1 MTRPKCAC
9 LNPRA
14 PRRQFGS
21 LRILPSGR
29 HQARYIGADGRM
41 HKAPVTFT
49 THGDAETFL
58 STVRAD
64 LERGSWAPPKAKP
77 HTFGEYAER
86 WLEQRSELKPR
97 TREQYRTILDR
108 FLLPEFGER
117 HLTGIT
123 AADVRTWH
131 ATLETGK
138 VYRGHAYGLLRSI
151 LRTALD
157 DGLIAS
163 SPCVIRGASSS
174 KRKIKIRPAT
184 LPELAALVEAM
195 PEQYRLMVHLAAWCA
210 LRYGEIAELRRSDVD
225 TKNGVIHVRR
235 GVAWVNGK
243 PVVGLPKTTAGV
255 RDVAIPPHLLPVV
268 KAHLEQQPVRGRDG
282 LLFTNKAGAWLS
294 ASSFYVAWWPA
305 REQAGRADLR
315 FHDLR
320 HTGAVLAAQTGATL
334 AELMNRLGHS
344 SPTMAMRYQHVA
356 QGRDQQIAA
365 ALSKLAEGQ

>member
-1 MTRPKCAC
+1 MTRSRCSC
-9 LNPRA
+9 RDPRA

-29 HQARYIGADGRM
+29 HQARYVGADGRM

-77 HTFGEYAER
+77 HTFGEHAER
-86 WLEQRSELKPR
+86 WLSQRDLKPR
-97 TREQYRTILDR
+97 THEQYRTILDK

-117 HLTGIT
+117 DLAAIT
-123 AADVRTWH
+123 AADVRSWF
-131 ATLETGK
+131 ARVETGK

-157 DGLIAS
+157 DGLITS

-174 KRKIKIRPAT
+174 KRSKQIT
-184 LPELAALVEAM
+184 TVELDELARLVEAM

-210 LRYGEIAELRRSDVD
+210 LRYGEIAELRRCDID
-225 TKNGVIHVRR
+225 AKNGVVHVRR
-235 GVAWVNGK
+235 AVAWVNGK
-243 PVVGLPKTTAGV
+243 PDVGLPKSDAGV
-255 RDVAIPPHLLPVV
+255 RDVAIPPHLLPAV
-268 KAHLEQQPVRGRDG
+268 KEHLERHTVFSRDG
-282 LLFTNKAGAWLS
+282 LLFTNKVGTWLS
-294 ASSFYVAWWPA
+294 PSSFYVSWWPA
-305 REQAGRADLR
+305 REAAGRADLR

-320 HTGAVLAAQTGATL
+320 HTGATKAAQTGATL
-334 AELMNRLGHS
+334 RELMNRLGHS